1 MNTMLGIRW
10 NTYFIFAVIL
20 SLGVI
25 GLIGSQEGFAASKKS
40 RSFRVGVID
49 PQAVIEKS
57 KAGSRA
63 LATLKEHAQARESLL
78 KNDQKELEK
87 LQNDLK
93 AKQSSLSKEELKVKQ
108 EQFGRKLQSFQKR
121 GQEFQVE
128 LNQKQKELVQE
139 YMKKIQ
145 TATSI
150 VAKRH
155 GFDVVIDKGS
165 ETTLKIVLYSRDG
178 LDLTREVT
186 KEFDRRY
193 K

>member
-1 MNTMLGIRW
+1 MKTMLGTRW
-10 NTYFIFAVIL
+10 NTLLILAVIL
-20 SLGVI
+20 SFGAI
-25 GLIGSQEGFAASKKS
+25 GLVDSQESIAATKKT

-49 PQAVIEKS
+49 PQAVIENS

-93 AKQSSLSKEELKVKQ
+93 AKQSSLSKEELKEKQ

>member
-1 MNTMLGIRW
+1 MVVTFLKKHLIVTVIMSVGMIG
-10 NTYFIFAVIL
+10 AVDFH
-20 SLGVI
+20 
-25 GLIGSQEGFAASKKS
+25 EAFAAKKNS

-63 LATLKEHAQARESLL
+63 LATLKEHAKARESLL

-87 LQNDLK
+87 LQNELK
-93 AKQSSLSKEELKVKQ
+93 GGESSLGKDELKRKQ
-108 EQFGRKLQSFQKR
+108 ERFGKKLQDFQKR

-178 LDLTREVT
+178 LDLTKEVT

>member
-1 MNTMLGIRW
+1 MVVTFLKKHL
-10 NTYFIFAVIL
+10 IFTLIM
-20 SLGVI
+20 SLGMI
-25 GLIGSQEGFAASKKS
+25 GAVDFHEAFAAKKS
-40 RSFRVGVID
+40 SRTFRVGVID

-63 LATLKEHAQARESLL
+63 LATLKEHAQAREALL

-87 LQNDLK
+87 LQN
-93 AKQSSLSKEELKVKQ
+93 ELKNGGKTLEDSDRKRKQ
-108 EQFGRKLQSFQKR
+108 ERFTKKLQDFQKR

-145 TATSI
+145 QATSI

-165 ETTLKIVLYSRDG
+165 ENTLKIVLYNRDG
-178 LDLTREVT
+178 LDLTTEVV
-186 KEFDRRY
+186 KEFNKRF